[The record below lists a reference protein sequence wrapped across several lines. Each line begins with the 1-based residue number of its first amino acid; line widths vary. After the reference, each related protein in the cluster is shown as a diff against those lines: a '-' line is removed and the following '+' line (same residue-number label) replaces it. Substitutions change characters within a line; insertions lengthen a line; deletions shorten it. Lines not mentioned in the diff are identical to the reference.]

1 MTPKSGDYGKSRKSP
16 CRSLTLRVERSEGN
30 GMDHHTK
37 LATKVGKLATKPANN
52 RKNAPKLATKHAKLA
67 TNSLK
72 LATSSA
78 KLGAKA
84 PKLVAKA
91 PKLATKKRGPEML
104 GATRP
109 KSGVVP
115 GGFAPS
121 TRKGD
126 GLGWEEMSEQAG
138 RSLRRFI
145 ERSQGRGVNASR

>member
-1 MTPKSGDYGKSRKSP
+1 
-16 CRSLTLRVERSEGN
+16 
-30 GMDHHTK
+30 MDHHTK

-52 RKNAPKLATKHAKLA
+52 RENAPKLATKTAKLA

-72 LATSSA
+72 LGAKPAQIRKTRAKLATNSA
-78 KLGAKA
+78 KLGTKA

-91 PKLATKKRGPEML
+91 PKLATKKKGPEML
-104 GATRP
+104 GAVRP
-109 KSGVVP
+109 KSGVQP

-145 ERSQGRGVNASR
+145 ERSQSRGNAR

>member
-1 MTPKSGDYGKSRKSP
+1 
-16 CRSLTLRVERSEGN
+16 
-30 GMDHHTK
+30 MDHHT
-37 LATKVGKLATKPANN
+37 KLATKPANN
-52 RKNAPKLATKHAKLA
+52 RKNAPKLAT
-67 TNSLK
+67 NFS
-72 LATSSA
+72 

-84 PKLVAKA
+84 PS
-91 PKLATKKRGPEML
+91 ATKKRGPEML

-109 KSGVVP
+109 KSGVTP

-145 ERSQGRGVNASR
+145 ERSQGRGIAR

>member
-1 MTPKSGDYGKSRKSP
+1 
-16 CRSLTLRVERSEGN
+16 
-30 GMDHHTK
+30 MDHHTK
-37 LATKVGKLATKPANN
+37 LATKTAKLATKPANN
-52 RKNAPKLATKHAKLA
+52 RKNAPKLATKVEKLGA
-67 TNSLK
+67 
-72 LATSSA
+72 SSA

-91 PKLATKKRGPEML
+91 PKLATKKKGPEML

-145 ERSQGRGVNASR
+145 ERSQGRGIAK

>member
-1 MTPKSGDYGKSRKSP
+1 MTPKSRGCGKSKKSP

-30 GMDHHTK
+30 GMDHHAK

-52 RKNAPKLATKHAKLA
+52 LKNAPKLAT
-67 TNSLK
+67 SF
-72 LATSSA
+72 S

-91 PKLATKKRGPEML
+91 PKLVAKAPSATKKRGPEML

>member
-1 MTPKSGDYGKSRKSP
+1 
-16 CRSLTLRVERSEGN
+16 
-30 GMDHHTK
+30 MDHHTK
-37 LATKVGKLATKPANN
+37 LATSSAKLATKPANN
-52 RKNAPKLATKHAKLA
+52 RKNAPKLATKVGKLATKPAQIRKTGAKLA
-67 TNSLK
+67 TQTANSVTKPYHLRQ
-72 LATSSA
+72 TGA
-78 KLGAKA
+78 KLGTNS

-121 TRKGD
+121 TRRGD

-145 ERSQGRGVNASR
+145 ERSQGRGISR

>member
-1 MTPKSGDYGKSRKSP
+1 
-16 CRSLTLRVERSEGN
+16 
-30 GMDHHTK
+30 MDHHTK
-37 LATKVGKLATKPANN
+37 LATKTAKLATKPANN
-52 RKNAPKLATKHAKLA
+52 LKNSLKLATKVAKLATKPAQIRKTGAKLA
-67 TNSLK
+67 TNFSKLGAKAPK

-84 PKLVAKA
+84 A
-91 PKLATKKRGPEML
+91 KLATKKRGPEML

-145 ERSQGRGVNASR
+145 ERSQGRGISR

>member
-1 MTPKSGDYGKSRKSP
+1 
-16 CRSLTLRVERSEGN
+16 
-30 GMDHHTK
+30 MDHHTK
-37 LATKVGKLATKPANN
+37 LATKVGKLATKPAQI
-52 RKNAPKLATKHAKLA
+52 RKTGAKLA

-72 LATSSA
+72 LATNSA
-78 KLGAKA
+78 KLGTKA

-145 ERSQGRGVNASR
+145 ERSQSRGIAR

>member
-1 MTPKSGDYGKSRKSP
+1 
-16 CRSLTLRVERSEGN
+16 
-30 GMDHHTK
+30 MDHHTK

-52 RKNAPKLATKHAKLA
+52 RKNAPKLAT
-67 TNSLK
+67 NFS
-72 LATSSA
+72 

-91 PKLATKKRGPEML
+91 PSATKKRGPEML

>member
-1 MTPKSGDYGKSRKSP
+1 
-16 CRSLTLRVERSEGN
+16 
-30 GMDHHTK
+30 MDHHAK
-37 LATKVGKLATKPANN
+37 LATKTAKLATNSAKLGAKTAKLATKPANN
-52 RKNAPKLATKHAKLA
+52 RKTGA
-67 TNSLK
+67 K

-78 KLGAKA
+78 
-84 PKLVAKA
+84 KLVAKA
-91 PKLATKKRGPEML
+91 PKLATKKKGPEML

-145 ERSQGRGVNASR
+145 ERSQGRGIAR

>member
-1 MTPKSGDYGKSRKSP
+1 
-16 CRSLTLRVERSEGN
+16 
-30 GMDHHTK
+30 MDHHTK
-37 LATKVGKLATKPANN
+37 LATKTAKLATKPANN
-52 RKNAPKLATKHAKLA
+52 RKNAPKLATNFLKLATKPAQIRKTGAKLA
-67 TNSLK
+67 TKTANSVTKPYHLRQ
-72 LATSSA
+72 TGA

-91 PKLATKKRGPEML
+91 PKLATSSAKLATKKRGPEML

-109 KSGVVP
+109 KSGVQP

>member
-1 MTPKSGDYGKSRKSP
+1 
-16 CRSLTLRVERSEGN
+16 
-30 GMDHHTK
+30 MDHHTK

-52 RKNAPKLATKHAKLA
+52 LKNAPKLA

-72 LATSSA
+72 LATKPAQIRKTGAKLATNFS

-145 ERSQGRGVNASR
+145 ERSQGRGISR

>member
-1 MTPKSGDYGKSRKSP
+1 
-16 CRSLTLRVERSEGN
+16 
-30 GMDHHTK
+30 MDHHTK
-37 LATKVGKLATKPANN
+37 LATKTA
-52 RKNAPKLATKHAKLA
+52 
-67 TNSLK
+67 
-72 LATSSA
+72 
-78 KLGAKA
+78 
-84 PKLVAKA
+84 
-91 PKLATKKRGPEML
+91 KLATKKRGPEML

>member
-1 MTPKSGDYGKSRKSP
+1 
-16 CRSLTLRVERSEGN
+16 
-30 GMDHHTK
+30 MDHHTKLATKTAKLATKPAQIRKTGAKMATNFSKLVAKAPK
-37 LATKVGKLATKPANN
+37 LATKVGKLATK
-52 RKNAPKLATKHAKLA
+52 
-67 TNSLK
+67 
-72 LATSSA
+72 
-78 KLGAKA
+78 
-84 PKLVAKA
+84 
-91 PKLATKKRGPEML
+91 KKGPEML

-121 TRKGD
+121 TRKSD

>member
-1 MTPKSGDYGKSRKSP
+1 
-16 CRSLTLRVERSEGN
+16 
-30 GMDHHTK
+30 MDHHTK
-37 LATKVGKLATKPANN
+37 LATKTAKLATKPAQI
-52 RKNAPKLATKHAKLA
+52 RKTGAKLA
-67 TNSLK
+67 TNFS
-72 LATSSA
+72 

-109 KSGVVP
+109 KSGVQP

-145 ERSQGRGVNASR
+145 ERSQGRGIAK

>member
-1 MTPKSGDYGKSRKSP
+1 M
-16 CRSLTLRVERSEGN
+16 SLTPLVERSEGD
-30 GMDHHTK
+30 GMDHHT
-37 LATKVGKLATKPANN
+37 
-52 RKNAPKLATKHAKLA
+52 KLA

-72 LATSSA
+72 LATKPA
-78 KLGAKA
+78 QIRKTGA
-84 PKLVAKA
+84 
-91 PKLATKKRGPEML
+91 KLATKKRGPEML

-126 GLGWEEMSEQAG
+126 GLGWEEISEQAG

-145 ERSQGRGVNASR
+145 ERSQGWGISR

>member
-1 MTPKSGDYGKSRKSP
+1 
-16 CRSLTLRVERSEGN
+16 
-30 GMDHHTK
+30 MDHHTK
-37 LATKVGKLATKPANN
+37 LATKTAKLATKPANN
-52 RKNAPKLATKHAKLA
+52 RKNAPKLATKRAKLA
-67 TNSLK
+67 TKTANSVTKSYHLRQ
-72 LATSSA
+72 TGA

-84 PKLVAKA
+84 AKLVAKA
-91 PKLATKKRGPEML
+91 PSATKKRGPEML

-109 KSGVVP
+109 KSGVQP

-145 ERSQGRGVNASR
+145 ERSQGRGISR

>member
-1 MTPKSGDYGKSRKSP
+1 M
-16 CRSLTLRVERSEGN
+16 SLTLRVERSEGD

-37 LATKVGKLATKPANN
+37 LATKTAKLATKPANN
-52 RKNAPKLATKHAKLA
+52 RKNAPKLAT
-67 TNSLK
+67 NFS
-72 LATSSA
+72 

-91 PKLATKKRGPEML
+91 PSATKKRGPEML

-109 KSGVVP
+109 KSGVQP

-126 GLGWEEMSEQAG
+126 GLGWEELSEQAG

>member
-1 MTPKSGDYGKSRKSP
+1 
-16 CRSLTLRVERSEGN
+16 
-30 GMDHHTK
+30 MDHHTK

-52 RKNAPKLATKHAKLA
+52 RKTG
-67 TNSLK
+67 
-72 LATSSA
+72 A
-78 KLGAKA
+78 KLGTKA

-104 GATRP
+104 GVTRP
-109 KSGVVP
+109 KSGVQP

-145 ERSQGRGVNASR
+145 ERSQGRGIAR